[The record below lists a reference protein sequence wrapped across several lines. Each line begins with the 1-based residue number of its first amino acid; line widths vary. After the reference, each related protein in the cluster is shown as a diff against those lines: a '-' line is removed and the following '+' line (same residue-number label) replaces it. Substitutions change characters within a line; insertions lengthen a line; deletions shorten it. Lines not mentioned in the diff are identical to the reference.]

1 MSNLKKMWIGI
12 GVLALLSPLGLILP
26 AFFKAGG
33 AWGEWG
39 LDEIEKIA
47 GSVPAGM
54 RRLAEIW
61 KAPLQHY
68 GLPNQSTG
76 LLNESLGYVMTAI
89 IGVAFT
95 AAIMFLLTKLLV
107 KKDKKQ

>member
-1 MSNLKKMWIGI
+1 MSNLKKMWIGV
-12 GVLALLSPLGLILP
+12 GVLVLLTPLGLILP
-26 AFFKAGG
+26 SLFKAGG

-39 LDEIEKIA
+39 VDEIETIA
-47 GSVPAGM
+47 GFVPAGM
-54 RRLAEIW
+54 RRLAETW
-61 KAPLQHY
+61 KSPLRNY

-95 AAIMFLLTKLLV
+95 AAIMYLLTKLLI
-107 KKDKKQ
+107 KKNKEP